1 MGSHT
6 FDTAH
11 PPPFFFKSL
20 TSTFF
25 ISPSF
30 YYQNAATSSYKTVYE
45 AFETAAKDLVHAV
58 YPLPTD
64 GSAGSKAT
72 IGIASRSSAPTPGRS
87 SVGGAT
93 PGTPSIGGTP
103 VLLTPARNLSISA
116 SHSGFEAVNDT
127 PPTVA
132 GDTGNV
138 DRVVS
143 TSPTMIGA
151 VAAASR
157 FNSEGVTSRVAS
169 AVGLKTLRRITI
181 RRERD
186 AEERAERTAVQQRVK
201 GYEVTL
207 QKRTATCIQAER
219 RRQKVLKRRHYSNLN
234 SMDGDGYDDDDDND
248 DGNDDDDDDVAHREA
263 DAEDFSSHD
272 SDDTSGSSSPDTL
285 PLLPLP
291 PVSKSKPHAFA
302 VRSAPGGTFP
312 DIHIGIF
319 KFPCRCIPHY
329 PVLFCEMYFRPRS

>member
-1 MGSHT
+1 
-6 FDTAH
+6 
-11 PPPFFFKSL
+11 
-20 TSTFF
+20 
-25 ISPSF
+25 
-30 YYQNAATSSYKTVYE
+30 
-45 AFETAAKDLVHAV
+45 
-58 YPLPTD
+58 
-64 GSAGSKAT
+64 
-72 IGIASRSSAPTPGRS
+72 
-87 SVGGAT
+87 
-93 PGTPSIGGTP
+93 
-103 VLLTPARNLSISA
+103 
-116 SHSGFEAVNDT
+116 
-127 PPTVA
+127 
-132 GDTGNV
+132 
-138 DRVVS
+138 
-143 TSPTMIGA
+143 MIGA

-169 AVGLKTLRRITI
+169 AVGLKTLRRVTI

-248 DGNDDDDDDVAHREA
+248 DGNDDGNDDDDNDDGNDDGNDNDDDDDDDVAHREA

-319 KFPCRCIPHY
+319 KFPCTCIPHY
-329 PVLFCEMYFRPRS
+329 PVLVCEMYFRPCSRHDMACPTTCTTSYLLPPLSF